1 LIREKIIS
9 EKTII
14 AELSDV
20 WVGYDGKWVLKSI
33 YLDCRAGE
41 ILGIVGPNGAGK
53 STLLKVILGLIQPDR
68 GNVTLFGMKPG
79 RAARLEAGYLPQ
91 ISHAERSFPVTALDV
106 VLMGIYNRI
115 GLFRKPGLREKE
127 TAMEMLSRVNMT
139 EHAGQPFGSLSG
151 GQQQRIHIARAL
163 ASKPKLLLLDEP
175 STGVDSVAQED
186 FYILLAKLR
195 DEEGL
200 SVIMVSHD
208 IGVITSH
215 ADRVACLNTEVHY
228 HGGPELCL
236 SPEIMEKVFGKD
248 LKIMVHDSRCA
259 TCNKRHIND

>member
-53 STLLKVILGLIQPDR
+53 STLLKVILGLIRPDR
-68 GNVTLFGMKPG
+68 GNVALFGKKPG
-79 RAARLEAGYLPQ
+79 KTARLEAGYLPQ

-115 GLFRKPGLREKE
+115 GLF
-127 TAMEMLSRVNMT
+127 
-139 EHAGQPFGSLSG
+139 
-151 GQQQRIHIARAL
+151 
-163 ASKPKLLLLDEP
+163 
-175 STGVDSVAQED
+175 QEAWTQGERNGD
-186 FYILLAKLR
+186 GDA
-195 DEEGL
+195 
-200 SVIMVSHD
+200 
-208 IGVITSH
+208 ITRQY
-215 ADRVACLNTEVHY
+215 D
-228 HGGPELCL
+228 
-236 SPEIMEKVFGKD
+236 
-248 LKIMVHDSRCA
+248 
-259 TCNKRHIND
+259 